1 MVKRTKKLINQKRK
15 TRKSQK
21 GGSPNFIHGHN
32 FTTGNVSDMKVKGII
47 HITEA
52 VGINVAR
59 GVGTNLAN
67 FFGDEGFQSNLYDTV
82 KANAFKK
89 LKNKVSSK
97 YIVGNI
103 KMDIETTNAT
113 IFCHL
118 VGTVYKH

>member
-1 MVKRTKKLINQKRK
+1 MVKRTKKLNNYKK
-15 TRKSQK
+15 KYNKKQK
-21 GGSPNFIHGHN
+21 GGSPNFINGHN
-32 FTTGNVSDMKVKGII
+32 FTTGNISDLEVKGIV

-67 FFGDEGFQSNLYDTV
+67 FFGDEGFQSKLYDTV
-82 KANAFKK
+82 KANAFEK

-118 VGTVYKH
+118 IGTVYKH

>member
-1 MVKRTKKLINQKRK
+1 MVKKTRKLINQKRK

-21 GGSPNFIHGHN
+21 GGSPNFVSGN
-32 FTTGNVSDMKVKGII
+32 FTTGNVDDMKVKGII

-59 GVGTNLAN
+59 GVGTDLAN
-67 FFGDEGFQSNLYDTV
+67 FFGEEGFQSNLYDTV
-82 KANAFKK
+82 KDRAFKK
-89 LKNKVSSK
+89 LKEQVSKK
-97 YIVGNI
+97 YVIGNI

-118 VGTVYKH
+118 VGTVYKD